1 MAVKHFTGV
10 ALDDPDPECVRKPET
25 GSTATLLPLA
35 LKPRAISQRAPA
47 AARPGGPGPQP

>member
-35 LKPRAISQRAPA
+35 LKPRAISQQAPA
-47 AARPGGPGPQP
+47 AARSGGPGPQP